1 MEALRARKAA
11 HTRSTILQAALSL
24 FEKSGYSAT
33 SVDEIARNAEISL
46 PTLFR
51 YFPSKADL
59 VFADDDA
66 SLLRW
71 EAAFNEA
78 DPHLPLSAALR
89 GASAA
94 VMAGTDLRL
103 ATLRARL
110 LQEDPELERRALW
123 GDARALERA
132 TQRIAARCGWDATR
146 DLRPALVA
154 RATLGAMRA
163 AQGLVRAG
171 NPEPF
176 GKLVDDAFVELGRM
190 GELLETRGIRA
201 AD

>member
-1 MEALRARKAA
+1 MEALRAKKAA
-11 HTRSTILQAALSL
+11 RTRSTILNAALGL
-24 FEKSGYSAT
+24 FESYGYSAT
-33 SVDEIARNAEISL
+33 SVGDIASAAEISL

-59 VFADDDA
+59 VFADDEV

-71 EAAFNEA
+71 EAAFDGC
-78 DPHLPLSAALR
+78 DPRLPLSAALR
-89 GASAA
+89 AASGA
-94 VMAGTDLRL
+94 VIAGTDLRL
-103 ATLRARL
+103 ASLRARL
-110 LQEDPELERRALW
+110 LQEDPELEQRALW

-132 TQRIAARCGWDATR
+132 TLRIAGRCGWDPAL

-171 NPEPF
+171 SPTPF
-176 GKLVDDAFVELGRM
+176 LSLVDQAFVEMGRM
-190 GELLETRGIRA
+190 GELLETPRVQG